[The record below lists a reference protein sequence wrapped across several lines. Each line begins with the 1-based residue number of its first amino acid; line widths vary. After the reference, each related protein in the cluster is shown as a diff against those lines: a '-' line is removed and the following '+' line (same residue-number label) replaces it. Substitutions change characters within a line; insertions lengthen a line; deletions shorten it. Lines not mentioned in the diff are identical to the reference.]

1 MTLTLSDL
9 VPEQMPEV
17 VAEGF
22 QFTEGPVW
30 HPEGYLLFSDIP
42 ADTIFRYTP
51 GVGTDPYRSPS
62 RNSNGLTFDRQG
74 RLVAAEHGGRQVSRM
89 AESAEGPAMDPLVGH
104 FDGKRLNSPNDL
116 VVHSGGSI
124 FFTDPP
130 YGIDPD
136 PGEQGFNGV
145 YRYDPDGSITLLRQ
159 DMNRPNG
166 LAFSLDESLLYVDD
180 TRNRHVL
187 AFPVASDLTLGEPS
201 VLVDMN
207 TEATGGPDGMKVDS
221 EGNLYVTGP
230 GGLWVLAPAGEHLGT
245 VEFPQLPANLC
256 FGDAD
261 YRTIYVTAR
270 TGLYRIRVNVAGRP
284 VF

>member
-1 MTLTLSDL
+1 M
-9 VPEQMPEV
+9 E
-17 VAEGF
+17 
-22 QFTEGPVW
+22 
-30 HPEGYLLFSDIP
+30 
-42 ADTIFRYTP
+42 
-51 GVGTDPYRSPS
+51 
-62 RNSNGLTFDRQG
+62 
-74 RLVAAEHGGRQVSRM
+74 
-89 AESAEGPAMDPLVGH
+89 PLVGH
-104 FDGKRLNSPNDL
+104 YDGKRLNSPNDL

-159 DMNRPNG
+159 DMDRPNG

-180 TRNRHVL
+180 SRNRHVL
-187 AFPVASDLTLGEPS
+187 AFPITSDLTLGEPT
-201 VLVDMN
+201 VLVDLN
-207 TEATGGPDGMKVDS
+207 VEAPGGPDGMKVDS

-230 GGLWVLAPAGEHLGT
+230 GGLWVLTPAGEHLGT

-270 TGLYRIRVNVAGRP
+270 TGLYRIRVNVPGRP

>member
-89 AESAEGPAMDPLVGH
+89 AESAEGAAMDPLVGH
-104 FDGKRLNSPNDL
+104 YDGKPLNSPNDL

-230 GGLWVLAPAGEHLGT
+230 GGLWVLTPAGEHLGT

-261 YRTIYVTAR
+261 CRTIYVTAR
-270 TGLYRIRVNVAGRP
+270 TGLYRIRVNVPGHP